1 MSNHNTATVFKLYG
15 DYTMDNK
22 LEARIE
28 RLEKIMNR
36 KLESTKISRRIKN
49 EEAYSDDLEGKLLQL
64 YDNLLDCNSALDE
77 LVDSNKEIKGSLNKA
92 NTMVGKALDNVSKA
106 LDYVQMQ

>member
-1 MSNHNTATVFKLYG
+1 
-15 DYTMDNK
+15 MDNK